1 MNSEIKFDKIETIK
15 VTVYKNPSSHCP
27 IFTIESNT
35 DATNVSEI
43 KIENDNKCSNVSEII
58 EDTLSMY

>member
-1 MNSEIKFDKIETIK
+1 MISEIKFGKIETIK

-27 IFTIESNT
+27 LFTIESNT

-43 KIENDNKCSNVSEII
+43 I